1 MRIFVGNLSY
11 STDGQN
17 LRTAFERYGEVAD
30 ATIVLDRGTDRSRGF
45 GFVEMPTKDQADA
58 AIRGLNGREIDG
70 RSVTVNESRPKV
82 QSDSRR
88 W

>member
-11 STDGQN
+11 STDGQS

-30 ATIVLDRGTDRSRGF
+30 ATIVIDRGTDRSRGF
-45 GFVEMPTKDQADA
+45 GFVEMPANDQAEA
-58 AIRGLNGREIDG
+58 AIRGLNGQDLDG
-70 RSVTVNESRPKV
+70 RNVTVNESRPKT
-82 QSDSRR
+82 QSNARR